1 MKKEFDAQKKR
12 YTLSLLVEDVPGVLS
27 QVARLFSRKGY
38 NIESIVSGATD
49 RPGITRISIEIVA
62 DELMIDQIAAQC
74 RKLLPVQ
81 AVKILDEETSI
92 RQENAFIKV
101 RAANRT
107 ERDEVIQLANIF
119 HAKVMDVDK
128 AALTLYVFGSPDKIT
143 ALIRMLEDFGIL
155 EIAKTGTIAIE
166 RGSCTIYDNNKLREE
181 YNYGKNVL

>member
-1 MKKEFDAQKKR
+1 MKKEFDPQKKL
-12 YTLSLLVEDVPGVLS
+12 YTLSILVDDVPGVLS

-49 RPGITRISIEIVA
+49 RPGITRISIEIIA
-62 DELMIDQIAAQC
+62 DELMLEQIAAQC

-81 AVKILDEETSI
+81 AVKILDEDSSI
-92 RQENAFIKV
+92 RQENAFVKV

-119 HAKVMDVDK
+119 HAKVIDVARD
-128 AALTLYVFGSPDKIT
+128 ALTIYVFGNPAKVQ
-143 ALIRMLEDFGIL
+143 ALIRMLDDFGIM

-166 RGSCTIYDNNKLREE
+166 RGSNTIYDNNKLREE

>member
-1 MKKEFDAQKKR
+1 MKKEFDHQKKL
-12 YTLSLLVEDVPGVLS
+12 YTLCILVEDVPGVLS

-49 RPGITRISIEIVA
+49 RPGITRISIEIIA
-62 DELMIDQIAAQC
+62 DELMLEQIAAQC

-81 AVKILDEETSI
+81 AVKILDEETCI

-101 RAANRT
+101 RASGRD
-107 ERDEVIQLANIF
+107 ERDEVIQLVNIF
-119 HAKVMDVDK
+119 HAKVIDVDK
-128 AALTLYVFGSPDKIT
+128 ASLTIYVFGNPAKVQ
-143 ALIRMLEDFGIL
+143 ALIRMLEDFGIM

-166 RGSCTIYDNNKLREE
+166 RGSNTIYDNNKLREE